1 MTAGK
6 LLTVAA
12 LLSLLTVSI
21 VGQSADGIVIT
32 QRMTTG
38 GEPLTVRVH
47 IDATRMRTEMASA
60 GGVMNVTIFDGG
72 KHVLYIVDP
81 ARKTY
86 VEMTKADVDRLRA
99 QVQGAVAQMQSQL
112 EKLPPAQRAQMD
124 AMLKGVEHTR
134 TGSDGVGRWTCDK
147 YDLTMN
153 GQKIGEVCNVS
164 LTTLGFVAADF
175 DVMRRMGEFYSGMA
189 PQVPGQ
195 FPGPGGIDPG
205 GNSGFPVRTVVIG
218 PGGTVTT
225 EVIEADRQTF
235 SDALFAVPA
244 GFTKQ
249 DVTGAMG
256 GRGTGAAR

>member
-1 MTAGK
+1 MTARK
-6 LLTVAA
+6 LLTAAA
-12 LLSLLTVSI
+12 LVSVLTAST

-32 QRMTTG
+32 QRVTSG
-38 GEPLTVRVH
+38 GAPLTVRVH
-47 IDATRMRTEMASA
+47 IDSTRVRTEMASPS
-60 GGVMNVTIFDGG
+60 GVVNVTIFDGG
-72 KHVLYIVDP
+72 KQVLYMVDP

-86 VEMTKADVDRLRA
+86 SEMTKADVDRLSA

-112 EKLPPAQRAQMD
+112 EKLPPTQRAQME
-124 AMLKGVEHTR
+124 AMMKGVERTR

-164 LTTLGFVAADF
+164 LSTLGFGARDF
-175 DVMRRMGEFYSGMA
+175 DVMRQMGSFYSGMA
-189 PQVPGQ
+189 PQVAGQLPGA
-195 FPGPGGIDPG
+195 GGIDPDG
-205 GNSGFPVRTVVIG
+205 DSDFPVRTVVIG

-249 DVTGAMG
+249 DIT
-256 GRGTGAAR
+256 AR